1 MHCTDRKAACSL
13 QAPVISYFRS
23 ETKMTAV
30 SDVNLPLVSKC
41 MDFCQ
46 ALASQGQTFHF
57 SLNMGPTFSFSLDT
71 RGKAMKGPVKKKE
84 SPSTQRRNA
93 RRREEFLSKKRQT
106 FSTVDSTVEKAAVSS
121 FPCDQCDYTNASE
134 RGLRQHQR
142 MKHGKP
148 QLDAQLQSSSPS
160 TPETMRKPT
169 SYSDALAVSP
179 IEDSTRAIPCNNC
192 DEDMLPNHICPTYK
206 CWAPVD
212 GCDEAFNCEEDLKN
226 HIDYDHS
233 STICHNCKG
242 EFWEQDFEACPA
254 CSCVWP

>member
-1 MHCTDRKAACSL
+1 
-13 QAPVISYFRS
+13 
-23 ETKMTAV
+23 MTAV
-30 SDVNLPLVSKC
+30 SDVNSPLAAKC

-46 ALASQGQTFHF
+46 ALAIQGQTFHF
-57 SLNMGPTFSFSLDT
+57 SLNMGPSFSFSLDT
-71 RGKAMKGPVKKKE
+71 RGKAMTGLVSKKKE

-93 RRREEFLSKKRQT
+93 RRREEFLFKKRQT
-106 FSTVDSTVEKAAVSS
+106 PSTVDSTVEKAAVSS

-134 RGLRQHQR
+134 KGLRQHQR

-179 IEDSTRAIPCNNC
+179 VEHSTRAIPCNNC

-233 STICHNCKG
+233 STICHNCKE
-242 EFWEQDFEACPA
+242 EFWEQDYEACPA